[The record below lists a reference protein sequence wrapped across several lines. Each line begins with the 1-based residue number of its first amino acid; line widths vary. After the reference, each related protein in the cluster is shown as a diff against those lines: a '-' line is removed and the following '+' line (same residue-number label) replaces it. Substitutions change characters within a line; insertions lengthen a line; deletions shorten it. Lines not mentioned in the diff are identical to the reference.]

1 MVISQD
7 EGMKC
12 LNSRWPQVDLH
23 WGGRAN
29 QISAQPLPL
38 ELRPLMEAFHDQNPT
53 VQNAVLHP

>member
-12 LNSRWPQVDLH
+12 LNSRLPQVDLQL
-23 WGGRAN
+23 GGRAN
-29 QISAQPLPL
+29 QISAQPL

-53 VQNAVLHP
+53 VQNAVLYP